1 MQVLQLCMDHG
12 NYRRSV
18 EETHFAA
25 SFVSKRGGGPL
36 ASPLLQLVKEA
47 HPVHCGHFQGGLG
60 DGVP

>member
-1 MQVLQLCMDHG
+1 MDHG